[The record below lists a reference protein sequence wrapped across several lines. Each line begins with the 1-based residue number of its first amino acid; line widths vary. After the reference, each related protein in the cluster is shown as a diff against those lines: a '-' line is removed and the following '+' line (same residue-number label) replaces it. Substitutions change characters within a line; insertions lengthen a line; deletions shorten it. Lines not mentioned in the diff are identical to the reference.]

1 LDTFAKHVFFTGYDV
16 WLFNVRGNKYSKSH
30 LFLDTNI
37 TSQQFWS
44 YSFEE
49 NGTKDLPASIDY
61 ILNTT
66 NFPSLHYIGFSMGT
80 TQYFVFLSELPEY
93 NRKILS
99 AHLMAPVAF
108 LEQDFYIPPILS
120 SLATNVDWLGVYG
133 LFGPYLQELT
143 YGLCTVSEGVAQI
156 CNKYWGSALTS
167 DEELNNPLIGLT
179 QLYNE
184 PAGTSLYTLQHFLQ
198 LVLNGGKFTRM
209 DLGPVKNMRRYGT
222 VNPPEYK
229 LKNVQAPTKF
239 YVGDS
244 DVLTKPKN
252 VEKLANLLPN
262 HLGTEIVARKGWS
275 HFDFAYS
282 SNAGEL
288 VFKSMIEDLKN
299 NATPSQTETPMD
311 FETNSNLQCQHKNES
326 LPINVI
332 S

>member
-1 LDTFAKHVFFTGYDV
+1 M
-16 WLFNVRGNKYSKSH
+16 FNVRGNKYSKNH

-37 TSQQFWS
+37 TSQKFWS

-61 ILNTT
+61 ILNKTH
-66 NFPSLHYIGFSMGT
+66 FPSLHYIGYSMGT

-93 NRKILS
+93 NEKILS

-108 LEQDFYIPPILS
+108 LEQDFYIPPVLS

-143 YGLCTVSEGVAQI
+143 YGLCTVSESVAQI
-156 CNKYWGSALTS
+156 CNKYWSSAITS
-167 DEELNNPLIGLT
+167 DEEQITPFIGLT

-222 VNPPEYK
+222 VSPPEYE
-229 LKNVQAPTKF
+229 LTNVQAPTKF

-244 DVLTKPKN
+244 DTLTKPKN
-252 VEKLANLLPN
+252 IEKVKKKPLSCPPL
-262 HLGTEIVARKGWS
+262 
-275 HFDFAYS
+275 
-282 SNAGEL
+282 
-288 VFKSMIEDLKN
+288 
-299 NATPSQTETPMD
+299 
-311 FETNSNLQCQHKNES
+311 
-326 LPINVI
+326 
-332 S
+332 